1 MAMKP
6 MKKPVAKK
14 TVAKVTAK
22 KTAVK
27 PSPKPTATSKST
39 PKKNAAILKKGG
51 LAPASQQVKIKNL
64 KSELKYSIDS
74 DWSANHPIKARRMQV
89 NAEKELMKIY
99 KKLGYTKISKA
110 EDFNYNSYSTPG
122 NKIGKQ
128 SESWRG

>member
-1 MAMKP
+1 MARAPMNKP
-6 MKKPVAKK
+6 AAKK

-27 PSPKPTATSKST
+27 PKASATAKPKSSP
-39 PKKNAAILKKGG
+39 NLKKGG

-64 KSELKYSIDS
+64 KSELKYAIDS
-74 DWSANHPIKARRMQV
+74 DWSANHPIKARKMQV

-99 KKLGYTKISKA
+99 KKLGYTKVTKA
-110 EDFNYNSYSTPG
+110 EQFNYNSYPTRG

-128 SESWRG
+128 SESWKG